1 MRTCCTGLNLDGPSV
16 SRCCCPQPKLN
27 SLLTQWAKKVTL
39 SGPPVNRSDCYLSPA
54 RPACVQSEPSNCD
67 PSQQKNNN
75 KATVILNHLQV
86 ADHSPFA
93 GSLFRFSP
101 FALLLLVPPKHLG
114 IACHLRQRKERTK
127 SKGKGKADP
136 HYHGS
141 FYGFVTCERYHYI
154 GRVILR

>member
-27 SLLTQWAKKVTL
+27 SLLTHWAKKVTL
-39 SGPPVNRSDCYLSPA
+39 SGPPVDRSDCYLSPA

-67 PSQQKNNN
+67 PSQQNNNN
-75 KATVILNHLQV
+75 KATVILNHLQA

-101 FALLLLVPPKHLG
+101 FALLLCTVAVSTSEASWHCLPLKTKKG
-114 IACHLRQRKERTK
+114 EDEEQR
-127 SKGKGKADP
+127 
-136 HYHGS
+136 
-141 FYGFVTCERYHYI
+141 
-154 GRVILR
+154 